1 MDFLDFSV
9 FFNCY
14 VRQPSPP
21 RPTDESSSRPGAPR
35 VPTSGVSGDAAS
47 PGARGPGQEI
57 NTTRYICTPRGTG
70 YRCFTVS
77 DTTVAGSTGVLNSN
91 WKLLRRACNCQL
103 RHVASGYIVYSAT
116 TGDHTKTVFQI
127 TIIEKGKIPELCRY
141 LDTSVGSVSSA
152 SSSTHR
158 PWAQLRGTACSV
170 RLRGS
175 GADLGLKA
183 EALELRGDQ
192 AEALRRRRQG
202 HRTRGRR
209 SRRSRRVLLGR
220 RVRRR
225 WVGLQR
231 RRRCRCKRHGGT
243 PERGARRLAWLSAL
257 RRQPS

>member
-1 MDFLDFSV
+1 MEKSLHRLAGV
-9 FFNCY
+9 GAY
-14 VRQPSPP
+14 VLSGRCTFRLVGAQL
-21 RPTDESSSRPGAPR
+21 ES
-35 VPTSGVSGDAAS
+35 
-47 PGARGPGQEI
+47 
-57 NTTRYICTPRGTG
+57 
-70 YRCFTVS
+70 
-77 DTTVAGSTGVLNSN
+77 
-91 WKLLRRACNCQL
+91 RRARAMARAQCEVPVLCACGEVSLYLYHTVCVSYKMENSSFL
-103 RHVASGYIVYSAT
+103 VESRHFCGES
-116 TGDHTKTVFQI
+116 
-127 TIIEKGKIPELCRY
+127 
-141 LDTSVGSVSSA
+141 SVSSA

-209 SRRSRRVLLGR
+209 SRSSRGVLLGR

>member
-1 MDFLDFSV
+1 MPDKAM
-9 FFNCY
+9 CT
-14 VRQPSPP
+14 VRPATGRCGPGRWASGGARQYGEKNLKIPA
-21 RPTDESSSRPGAPR
+21 RVSS
-35 VPTSGVSGDAAS
+35 PTSLHPCAFFFRLCSVCVPGRARLAFYRDLHILESPAARS
-47 PGARGPGQEI
+47 PQRKRGCAPQCSKPQSAAL
-57 NTTRYICTPRGTG
+57 TSLSLPRGLRVCT
-70 YRCFTVS
+70 CALWV
-77 DTTVAGSTGVLNSN
+77 GVRAVFESN
-91 WKLLRRACNCQL
+91 FLVESRNFCGE
-103 RHVASGYIVYSAT
+103 S
-116 TGDHTKTVFQI
+116 
-127 TIIEKGKIPELCRY
+127 
-141 LDTSVGSVSSA
+141 SVSSA

-209 SRRSRRVLLGR
+209 SRSSRRVLLGR

-231 RRRCRCKRHGGT
+231 RRRCRCKRHSGT

>member
-1 MDFLDFSV
+1 M
-9 FFNCY
+9 
-14 VRQPSPP
+14 
-21 RPTDESSSRPGAPR
+21 
-35 VPTSGVSGDAAS
+35 
-47 PGARGPGQEI
+47 EI
-57 NTTRYICTPRGTG
+57 NHFRQKFTLKSKIPRASFWRKWFITVENGRHG
-70 YRCFTVS
+70 KDTVS
-77 DTTVAGSTGVLNSN
+77 T
-91 WKLLRRACNCQL
+91 
-103 RHVASGYIVYSAT
+103 
-116 TGDHTKTVFQI
+116 
-127 TIIEKGKIPELCRY
+127 
-141 LDTSVGSVSSA
+141 LDTSVGCVISSA

-209 SRRSRRVLLGR
+209 SRSSRGVLLGR